1 MTPNEIIQAI
11 SIDINWDMFAR
22 PSSRGLYGHA
32 DPREQV
38 RWVHGSWTA
47 EQVESHRRK
56 ELKQATLDWFHA
68 DVKNLAILREAY
80 QTV

>member
-1 MTPNEIIQAI
+1 MDPNE
-11 SIDINWDMFAR
+11 DTCL
-22 PSSRGLYGHA
+22 P
-32 DPREQV
+32 
-38 RWVHGSWTA
+38 WTA

-80 QTV
+80 RSL